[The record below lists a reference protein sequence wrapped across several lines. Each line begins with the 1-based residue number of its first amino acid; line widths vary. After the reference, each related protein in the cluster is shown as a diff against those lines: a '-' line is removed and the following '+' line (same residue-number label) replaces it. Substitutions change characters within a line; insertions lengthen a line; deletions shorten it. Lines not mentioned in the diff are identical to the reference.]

1 LTKAFYG
8 SGIDYIDRETLM
20 VFSQPGHPDADVLMP
35 KNKSSGGSIALR
47 GFGIARRRNPST
59 IAFIPEKPADQGGDL
74 RWIVLDT
81 TF

>member
-1 LTKAFYG
+1 
-8 SGIDYIDRETLM
+8 
-20 VFSQPGHPDADVLMP
+20 MP